1 MLTPGPKR
9 AYVNQRQSKRRDS
22 GALKG
27 PILAPT
33 FIFVKWM
40 PLLGGIRSLLV
51 EGLHARQFCGNGE
64 LNPNHT
70 HPLKRR

>member
-1 MLTPGPKR
+1 MTAIKETVVHWCIEGSDLGSNIHIRK
-9 AYVNQRQSKRRDS
+9 VD
-22 GALKG
+22 
-27 PILAPT
+27 APP
-33 FIFVKWM
+33 W
-40 PLLGGIRSLLV
+40 LGGSLLV